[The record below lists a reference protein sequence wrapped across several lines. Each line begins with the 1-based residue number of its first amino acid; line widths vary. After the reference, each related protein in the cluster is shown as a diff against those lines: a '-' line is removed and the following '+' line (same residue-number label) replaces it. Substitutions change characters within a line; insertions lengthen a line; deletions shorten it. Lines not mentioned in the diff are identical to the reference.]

1 MPVKRKWKPT
11 DDGAVLVQ
19 LIKKRKIDPEEH
31 TKERIAE
38 YFQEY
43 GELFPDIVED
53 QFISNFKR
61 TCGQWLLA
69 TKQEGARARGNEP
82 ELTKASKF
90 NTCLLILCK
99 F

>member
-11 DDGAVLVQ
+11 DDGAVLVE
-19 LIKKRKIDPEEH
+19 LIKRRKIDPEEH

-38 YFQEY
+38 VFQEY
-43 GELFPDIVED
+43 GELFPDIVEE

-69 TKQEGARARGNEP
+69 KKREGTRAGGNVP
-82 ELTKASKF
+82 DLTKASKF
-90 NTCLLILCK
+90 YIHDY
-99 F
+99 